1 MSEWA
6 HDACYFQILQ
16 ACKKNSKVFVCLL
29 CSTNKNV
36 HLLFLGVICNVN
48 QSDFFQILHIK
59 ISIFYLLLLN
69 TLEH

>member
-6 HDACYFQILQ
+6 PDACYSQILQ
-16 ACKKNSKVFVCLL
+16 VCKKIVFVCLL

-48 QSDFFQILHIK
+48 QSDFFQILYIK
-59 ISIFYLLLLN
+59 ISILYLLLLN